1 LNITASIDVSGLN
14 QNQRNVANAING
26 FFHSGGA
33 LPPTFVNIFGL
44 TGGALGTTLS
54 QLDGEA
60 ATGGERAAFQLTN
73 EFLTL
78 MLDPFVSGRRNAAAD
93 GLPLGFA
100 SEEGD
105 SLPSDLALAYASVL
119 TKIPPRPLDQRW
131 TAWGSAYGGANTANG
146 DSAIGSTN
154 VRTSTFGFAGGMD
167 YHLTRDTVLGFALAG
182 AGTNWGLANA
192 LGGGRSDALQAGAYG
207 ISWFGPAY
215 LAGALSFSN
224 HWLTTSRSALGD
236 ALTANFVGQ
245 GYGVRF
251 ESGYRY
257 TPIPAVAVTPYAA
270 VQVQDFHTPS
280 YSESDTTGGGF

>member
-1 LNITASIDVSGLN
+1 LTNTGTPAGVTDTLSYSGDSVFLNITASIDVSGLN

-26 FFHSGGA
+26 FFNSGGA
-33 LPPTFVNIFGL
+33 LPPAFVNIFGL

-54 QLDGEA
+54 QLDGET

-78 MLDPFVSGRRNAAAD
+78 MLDPFVSGRRNTAAD

-105 SLPSDLALAYASVL
+105 GLPSDLALAYASVL
-119 TKIPPRPLDQRW
+119 TKTPPAPSIRDGRLGDRPMVGRTPPMATRQSDRLTSGPALLD
-131 TAWGSAYGGANTANG
+131 
-146 DSAIGSTN
+146 
-154 VRTSTFGFAGGMD
+154 FAGGMD

-192 LGGGRSDALQAGAYG
+192 LGGGRGDALQAGAYG
-207 ISWFGPAY
+207 ISCSGPAY

-251 ESGYRY
+251 EGGYRY
-257 TPIPAVAVTPYAA
+257 TQSP
-270 VQVQDFHTPS
+270 PS
-280 YSESDTTGGGF
+280 Q